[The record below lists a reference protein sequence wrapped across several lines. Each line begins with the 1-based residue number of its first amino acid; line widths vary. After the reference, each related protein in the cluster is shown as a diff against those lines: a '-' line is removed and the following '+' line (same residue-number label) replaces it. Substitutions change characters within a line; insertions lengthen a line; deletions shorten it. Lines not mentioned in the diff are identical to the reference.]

1 MLQDASSFRVHA
13 PMCVCV
19 CVPCMYSAER
29 GYYFRQGVGNR
40 CAAAGADF
48 SLPTPPVKMSER
60 WEWRRGGERCSGM
73 KPRLPPFCCVLLD
86 PVAPSRYLQQAGGG
100 GGHGKPGPSQVTSQ
114 NHLKRCETASQSQ
127 TFRRL
132 TRRILYLC
140 PQNTLPLPAEYF
152 TSAGKLC
159 VGMS

>member
-13 PMCVCV
+13 PMCVCVCV

-48 SLPTPPVKMSER
+48 SLSPPPVKMSER

-86 PVAPSRYLQQAGGG
+86 PVSPSRYLQQAGGG
-100 GGHGKPGPSQVTSQ
+100 PRKTGPFPGHTSKPFETMRNRVPKLPKAYPQ
-114 NHLKRCETASQSQ
+114 NYFCRNAVCGHVMRMLKKRC
-127 TFRRL
+127 
-132 TRRILYLC
+132 
-140 PQNTLPLPAEYF
+140 
-152 TSAGKLC
+152 
-159 VGMS
+159 